1 MKEIEPKQ
9 YEIIE
14 NGVCAPGGF
23 QASGVACGIKKT
35 GLKDMAIIRSDNA
48 AKGAALYTSN
58 RFQAAPIHIT
68 REHLLDGKARAVVV
82 NSGNANAC
90 TGASGLD
97 DARKMTRL
105 AAEATGINEID
116 VMVASTG
123 VIGTYLPMDR
133 IHAGISDAAEQLS
146 AGGSSAAAEA
156 ILTTDTFRKEWA
168 VAGEVGAKRFSV
180 GGMAKGAGMIRP
192 DLATMLAFVTTDAQ
206 VDPETLLVSLTRAVN
221 ASFNMI
227 SVDGCMS
234 TNDMVLAMA
243 NGASGA
249 SITDEEEAKQ
259 LTGALTAVCR
269 ELARMIV
276 RDAEG
281 ATKFVTVNVRGGADF
296 REAKAAA
303 MAVADSNLVKTA
315 IFGQDANWGRVAA
328 ALGAAGIAFN
338 PERVDI
344 YLGAHLL
351 VADGEPIAAD
361 EAKLARYMKEADLEI
376 RVNLNRGPEEATVW
390 TSDLSY
396 DYVRIN
402 ADYRS

>member
-1 MKEIEPKQ
+1 MKESEPKQ

-23 QASGVACGIKKT
+23 QASGVACGVKKT

-68 REHLLDGKARAVVV
+68 REHLLDGKAQAVVV

-90 TGASGLD
+90 TGANGLD

-105 AAEATGINEID
+105 AAEATRTNEID

-146 AGGSSAAAEA
+146 TGGSSAAAEA

-168 VAGEVGAKRFSV
+168 IAGEVGGKRFSV

-206 VDPETLLVSLTRAVN
+206 VDPETLLASLTRAVN

-249 SITDEEEAKQ
+249 SITDEEAAKQ
-259 LTGALTAVCR
+259 FTGALTAVCR

-303 MAVADSNLVKTA
+303 MAIADSNLVKTA
-315 IFGQDANWGRVAA
+315 IFGQDPNWGRVAA
-328 ALGAAGIAFN
+328 ALGTAGIAFN
-338 PERVDI
+338 PERVEI

-361 EAKLARYMKEADLEI
+361 ETELARYMKEADLEI
-376 RVNLNRGPEEATVW
+376 RVNLNRGPEKATVW